1 MNEKK
6 PLELDAGG
14 FNAIRVCRHGPMVY
28 NKNDVYIGRALEK
41 YGESSE
47 IEQEFF
53 RQLVRT
59 GDLVVEVGANI
70 GTHTVGLSRLVGPS
84 GVVFAFEPQRLVF
97 QSLCANLALNQCAN
111 VYAFNEALGAQS
123 GEIAVPATNP
133 FAQGN
138 FGGLSLI
145 GATSGDRVRMRT
157 LDSLQLAACHL
168 LKVDVEGM
176 EIDVLR
182 GALETIAKFRP
193 ALYVENDREEKSKE
207 LIGLVFDSGYHAY
220 WHLPPLFN
228 PDNFAKDPENAF
240 PGVVSINML
249 CLPAEAGVK
258 VGGMRRIVSPADSW
272 RG

>member
-6 PLELDAGG
+6 PLELDASG
-14 FNAIRVCRHGPMVY
+14 FNAVRMCRHGPMVY

-53 RQLVRT
+53 QQIVRA
-59 GDLVVEVGANI
+59 GHLVVEVGANI
-70 GTHTVGLSRLVGPS
+70 GTHTVGLSKLVGPS
-84 GVVFAFEPQRLVF
+84 GVVLAFEPQRLVF

-123 GEIAVPATNP
+123 GEVVVPAPNP
-133 FAQGN
+133 FVQNN

-157 LDSLQLAACHL
+157 LDSLQLGACHF
-168 LKVDVEGM
+168 LKADVEGM

-193 ALYVENDREEKSKE
+193 AVYVENDRAEKSKE
-207 LIGLVFDSGYHAY
+207 LIELVFGIGYHAY

-228 PDNFAKDPENAF
+228 PNNFAKDQENAF

-249 CLPAEAGVK
+249 CIPAEAAVK
-258 VGGMRRIVSPADSW
+258 VEGMRRIVSPSDSW